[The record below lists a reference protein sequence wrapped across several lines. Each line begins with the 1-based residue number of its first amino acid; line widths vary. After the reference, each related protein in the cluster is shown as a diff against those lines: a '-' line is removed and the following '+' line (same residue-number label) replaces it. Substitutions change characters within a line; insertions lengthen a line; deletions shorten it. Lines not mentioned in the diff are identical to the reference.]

1 MDSEVERRT
10 MRSRQLATLAAA
22 VGLVSCVVVLAACG
36 SDDESGTAASG
47 TTSSSSSPK
56 KIAWLNALSN
66 TYQTPVTAELE
77 RVAEEQGAEVTEFV
91 ADYEVAKQ
99 QQQLQNVIA
108 SNQYDG
114 LIITPVG
121 AEVATD
127 VTSASEAGL
136 KTVVNVLVLGS
147 DLSTAMP
154 QVEGVDFSVLSP
166 PRVQGVGMGELA
178 VDACKGKNPCRVVYF
193 YGVKGTPSDNAY
205 IEGFE
210 EAIEGNKAIEIV
222 AEAEGKYEGPDVA
235 LAEMQNILQSTPEFD
250 VVVGVDQS
258 MQGVQLA
265 LEQVDKLDEVAIIGL
280 GGSEAALN
288 AISAGDWF
296 GDVMT
301 APATE
306 GEIAMTAMLELLEGK
321 TPNPAGV
328 NPATEFPDNGLI
340 TQENVDQ
347 FEAQWKG

>member
-1 MDSEVERRT
+1 
-10 MRSRQLATLAAA
+10 MRSRQWVSLLAAL
-22 VGLVSCVVVLAACG
+22 GLVTCVVALAACG
-36 SDDESGTAASG
+36 GDDGSGTEASG
-47 TTSSSSSPK
+47 TTSSSSSSPK

-66 TYQTPVTAELE
+66 TYQTAATAEIDRIADE
-77 RVAEEQGAEVTEFV
+77 TGAEVTEFV

-114 LIITPVG
+114 IIIAPIG

-127 VTSASEAGL
+127 VASASNAGL
-136 KTVVNVLVLGS
+136 KTTVITLVLGP
-147 DLSTAMP
+147 DLGTALP
-154 QVEGVDFSVLSP
+154 QEEGVDFSVLSP

-178 VDACKGKNPCRVVYF
+178 VDACKDKDPCRVVYI
-193 YGVKGTPSDNAY
+193 YGVKGAPSDNAY

-210 EAIEGNKAIEIV
+210 EGIEANKAIEIV
-222 AEAEGKYEGPDVA
+222 AEGEGKYEGPDVA
-235 LAEMQNILQSTPEFD
+235 LAEMQNILQSTPDFD

-258 MQGVQLA
+258 MQGVQIA
-265 LEQVDKLDEVAIIGL
+265 LEQVDKLEDVAIIGL
-280 GGSEAALN
+280 GGSEAAVD
-288 AISAGDWF
+288 AIAAGKWF

-306 GEIAMTAMLELLEGK
+306 GEIAMNGMLELLEGK

-328 NPATEFPDNGLI
+328 NPATEFPNNGLI
-340 TQENVDQ
+340 TQDNVDQ